1 MHHDV
6 RAVFQRTEQE
16 RRSEGAVHNEG
27 NAVGMGDFR
36 QGFHV
41 RNIAVRVAQA
51 LHVQGLGVFPDGLG
65 EIVHVP
71 GVHEGGFNPAFRERV
86 GKQVVRASVHGGRG
100 NDVVPGAGD
109 VLDGVG
115 DGGGPGGYGQRG
127 GSAFQR
133 GDAFFKNVRRGV
145 HQAVV
150 NIARLR
156 QGKTSGGLRGVLED
170 VGSGCV
176 NRNGAGVRNR
186 VGILLA
192 HVELACFKSIF
203 SAHVFIFLSEN

>member
-1 MHHDV
+1 MNLV
-6 RAVFQRTEQE
+6 AECTTMSAPCSSGRNRKGVAKVLSTMRGMPWAWAISARASMSAISQFGLPRLSTYRALVFSR
-16 RRSEGAVHNEG
+16 
-27 NAVGMGDFR
+27 M
-36 QGFHV
+36 
-41 RNIAVRVAQA
+41 A
-51 LHVQGLGVFPDGLG
+51 LEKLFTS
-65 EIVHVP
+65 P

-156 QGKTSGGLRGVLED
+156 QGKTSGGLRG
-170 VGSGCV
+170 
-176 NRNGAGVRNR
+176 AP
-186 VGILLA
+186 
-192 HVELACFKSIF
+192 
-203 SAHVFIFLSEN
+203 